1 MTTQAVETVPP
12 GLIEAIRR
20 HPRFPGTMRQSAA
33 AIIAAHDRNGVLN
46 RLISDRGRVLF
57 GILALSLHFD
67 GGGGLTP
74 SRMAELCE
82 QGGICSRGRVKAL
95 LLLLRWAGHLVPAEE
110 GNDQRRRPLAPTAQ
124 MMAAYRTRWRG
135 QLELIGPMVP
145 EASAV
150 ARGLDRPD
158 VFASFALA
166 LGSAIR
172 GGFRVLDH
180 GGEALAPVADR
191 DNGLLVLLRIALS
204 GPADGPMPPTV
215 PVTVTVA
222 DLAAGAR
229 VSRSHVLNV
238 LRDAE
243 RAGLIT
249 RDTARGP
256 TAVIACRPLLAESL
270 AGFFA
275 ATHGALAAAAIAV
288 SDRASPSLS
297 G

>member
-1 MTTQAVETVPP
+1 MTPLAAETVPP
-12 GLIEAIRR
+12 SLIEAIRR
-20 HPRFPGTMRQSAA
+20 HPRFPETMRRSAA
-33 AIIAAHDRNGVLN
+33 AIVAAHDRNRLLN

-57 GILALSLHFD
+57 GLLALSLHFD

-74 SRMAELCE
+74 SRLAELCE

-95 LLLLRWAGHLVPAEE
+95 LVLLRWAGHLVPAEE
-110 GNDQRRRPLAPTAQ
+110 GGDQRRRPLAPTAQ
-124 MMAAYRTRWRG
+124 MKAAYRARWRG
-135 QLELIGPMVP
+135 QLEVIAPIVP
-145 EASAV
+145 EASLV
-150 ARGLDRPD
+150 AHHLDRPEI
-158 VFASFALA
+158 FESFALA
-166 LGSAIR
+166 LGAAIR

-180 GGEALAPVADR
+180 GAEALGRIADR

-204 GPADGPMPPTV
+204 GPADGPMPPAT

-243 RAGLIT
+243 GAGLIT
-249 RDTARGP
+249 RDVARGP
-256 TAVIACRPLLAESL
+256 TAVITCEALLAESL

-275 ATHGALAAAAIAV
+275 AAHGALAAAAIAV